1 MGVALNDTACRLL
14 RDQSGNHKKW
24 VFVHRKESTLPSGK
38 KSAAVRKVRVNGNTA
53 WRLALKRA
61 GIDNFRFHDLRHT
74 WASGLVQAG
83 VPRVD
88 NVLTP

>member
-1 MGVALNDTACRLL
+1 M
-14 RDQSGNHKKW
+14 
-24 VFVHRKESTLPSGK
+24 
-38 KSAAVRKVRVNGNTA
+38 RVNGNTA

-74 WASGLVQAG
+74 WASWLVQAG
-83 VPRVD
+83 VQRVD